1 MKKLAILTLAF
12 CLGVSGMAMAIEDNY
27 NDVNWHQLKVMWNT
41 LTASEQAAYMD
52 LYNEYMETT
61 NGGNI
66 TVTALGVDLKG
77 AIRTPGDTCGD
88 TTLEVSALP
97 YADSGDNTALVNDYD
112 IDTNVTCNTTFNS
125 TGTEVVYQ
133 VQVDQT
139 CDLTVAESQGA
150 YDVVLWAV
158 TDCADVDNTCV
169 ASSDGGNPEAFTFT
183 ATAGV
188 DYWIMVD
195 GWNGQNGAYTLDVT
209 EATATGCMLVPVELQ
224 SFQAE

>member
-12 CLGVSGMAMAIEDNY
+12 CLGTSGMAMAIEDNY
-27 NDVNWHQLKVMWNT
+27 NDVDWDQLKVMWNT

-52 LYNEYMETT
+52 LYHEYMEATK
-61 NGGNI
+61 GGNF

-77 AIRTPGDTCGD
+77 TIRTPGDTCG
-88 TTLEVSALP
+88 TATPEVSALP
-97 YADSGDNTALVNDYD
+97 YTDSGDTTPLVNDYD
-112 IDTNVTCNTTFNS
+112 VATSATCA
-125 TGTEVVYQ
+125 TGFDSIGADMVYQ
-133 VQVDQT
+133 IQVDQT
-139 CDLTVAESQGA
+139 CDLIVTESQGA

-169 ASSDGGNPEAFTFT
+169 ASSDGGNPENFTFT

-195 GWNGQNGAYTLDVT
+195 GWNGQSGAYTLDVT
-209 EATATGCMLVPVELQ
+209 EATGIGCMLVPVELQ